1 MKKKNLIGLISL
13 LLAVAL
19 LLVVY
24 VNFSPKGTRDEK
36 TITIEVIGISG
47 DKTTYNVT
55 TNAEFLREAMD
66 DCKDLTYTG
75 IESNY
80 GVMVLEVNN
89 QIADYDKDK
98 SYWAFY
104 VNGEY
109 CQYGIDSQVVN
120 DKDVFSIEYT
130 KD

>member
-24 VNFSPKGTRDEK
+24 VNFSPKGTKDEK
-36 TITIEVIGISG
+36 SITIEVIGISG